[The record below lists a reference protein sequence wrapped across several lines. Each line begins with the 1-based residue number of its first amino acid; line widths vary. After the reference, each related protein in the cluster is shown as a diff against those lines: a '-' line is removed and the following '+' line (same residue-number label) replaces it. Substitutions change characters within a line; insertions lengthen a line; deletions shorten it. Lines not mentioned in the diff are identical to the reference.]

1 MNSKLIK
8 QLVSGG
14 DEIEARQNYKD
25 EIQFKV
31 GFTLFINSNDT
42 FEFTTKD
49 AGENLITLQ
58 YKSKFV
64 KKDELFDGCEFYKLK
79 DDNIKNLINEDRIV
93 NAYIHYIID
102 SFNDYV
108 PLIPEEIKLSTETNN
123 KAPEITV
130 EQFIFKNFKN
140 TNDKKKYTT

>member
-1 MNSKLIK
+1 MLIGNETDKIDFNIGMMKEIIILMNSKLIK

-25 EIQFKV
+25 EIEFKI
-31 GFTLFINSNDT
+31 GFTVFIHSNDT

-49 AGENLITLQ
+49 AGENLITLE

-64 KKDELFDGCEFYKLK
+64 SKEELFDGCEYYKLK
-79 DDNIKNLINEDRIV
+79 DDNIKSLINGDRII

-102 SFNDYV
+102 GFNTY
-108 PLIPEEIKLSTETNN
+108 N
-123 KAPEITV
+123 
-130 EQFIFKNFKN
+130 
-140 TNDKKKYTT
+140 